1 VHTGEIRPESGPG
14 SALGRDP
21 IIPAKPTS
29 AILDLLPVHRR
40 RPFRPV
46 APTYN
51 TPASAEPAPAAQ
63 TPSVSFSELG
73 LSPGMLATLA
83 EIGYAAPT
91 PIQALTLPAALSGR
105 DVIGEAQ
112 TGSGKT
118 AAFAIPVLERM
129 SPGRTDVQA
138 LVMCPTRELA
148 AQVTAEFERLGR
160 AAQVRTLAI
169 VGGDPIHRQLTG
181 LKEHPAVV
189 VGTPGRI
196 LDHLQRRTLSLRSIR
211 FAVLDEADRM
221 LDMGFAP
228 DVERILQQTP
238 RERQTLLFS
247 ATVPGWIH
255 RLVERHMRNPETIS
269 VSGQAELVTTVSQWC
284 IECSWAD
291 KVEALSLLLDSP
303 RVTCGLIF
311 TATKRNADMLHTVLL
326 GRGYDVTV
334 LHGDLSQSDRD
345 RALKRFR
352 DSKVRF
358 LIATD
363 VAARGIDIDDIS
375 HVINYDVPA
384 SPEDYIHRVGRTA
397 RAGRD
402 GVALTLITPI
412 EILKIRDIEKHTHRP
427 IERHTLEDLHQLA
440 GTLNT
445 VTTVG

>member
-1 VHTGEIRPESGPG
+1 MARTYSPVFTEAAPPEP
-14 SALGRDP
+14 
-21 IIPAKPTS
+21 
-29 AILDLLPVHRR
+29 
-40 RPFRPV
+40 
-46 APTYN
+46 
-51 TPASAEPAPAAQ
+51 

-73 LSPGMLATLA
+73 LSERMLATLRQ
-83 EIGYAAPT
+83 IGYTEPT
-91 PIQALTLPAALSGR
+91 PIQAATLPVALAGR
-105 DVIGEAQ
+105 DVIGQAQ

-118 AAFAIPVLERM
+118 AAFAIPVLERLDAQR
-129 SPGRTDVQA
+129 SEVQA
-138 LVMCPTRELA
+138 LVLCPTRELA
-148 AQVTAEFERLGR
+148 AQVEAEFERLAKGS
-160 AAQVRTLAI
+160 AFGVLAV
-169 VGGDPIHRQLTG
+169 VGGDPIHRQLEG
-181 LKEHPAVV
+181 LKRKPAVV

-196 LDHLQRRTLSLRSIR
+196 LDHLQRHTLSLRAIR

-238 RERQTLLFS
+238 KQRQTLLFS

-255 RLVERHMRNPETIS
+255 RLVERHMRDPQTIS
-269 VSGQAELVTTVSQWC
+269 VSGQAELVDTVSQWC

-303 RVTCGLIF
+303 RVTSGLIF

-334 LHGDLSQSDRD
+334 LHGDLSQHDRD
-345 RALKRFR
+345 LALRKFR

-397 RAGRD
+397 RAGRE

-412 EILKIRDIEKHTHRP
+412 EILKIRDIEKHTRRS
-427 IERHTLEDLHQLA
+427 IERHTLADLQQLA
-440 GTLNT
+440 GTVST
-445 VTTVG
+445 VVG

>member
-1 VHTGEIRPESGPG
+1 MARTYSPVFTEAAPPEP
-14 SALGRDP
+14 
-21 IIPAKPTS
+21 
-29 AILDLLPVHRR
+29 
-40 RPFRPV
+40 
-46 APTYN
+46 
-51 TPASAEPAPAAQ
+51 

-73 LSPGMLATLA
+73 LSERMLATLRQ
-83 EIGYAAPT
+83 IGYTEPT
-91 PIQALTLPAALSGR
+91 PIQAATLPVALVGR
-105 DVIGEAQ
+105 DVIGQAQ

-118 AAFAIPVLERM
+118 AAFAIPVLERLDAQR
-129 SPGRTDVQA
+129 SEVQA
-138 LVMCPTRELA
+138 LVLCPTRELA
-148 AQVTAEFERLGR
+148 AQVEAEFERLAKGS
-160 AAQVRTLAI
+160 AFGVLAV
-169 VGGDPIHRQLTG
+169 VGGDPIHRQLEG
-181 LKEHPAVV
+181 LKRKPAVV

-196 LDHLQRRTLSLRSIR
+196 LDHLQRHTLSLRAIR

-238 RERQTLLFS
+238 KQRQTLLFS

-255 RLVERHMRNPETIS
+255 RLVERHMRDPQTIS
-269 VSGQAELVTTVSQWC
+269 VSGQAELVDTVSQWC

-291 KVEALSLLLDSP
+291 KVEALTLLLDSP
-303 RVTCGLIF
+303 RVTSGLIF

-334 LHGDLSQSDRD
+334 LHGDLSQHDRD
-345 RALKRFR
+345 LALRKFR

-397 RAGRD
+397 RAGRE

-412 EILKIRDIEKHTHRP
+412 EILKIRDIEKHTRRS
-427 IERHTLEDLHQLA
+427 IERHTLADLQQLA
-440 GTLNT
+440 GTVST
-445 VTTVG
+445 VVG

>member
-1 VHTGEIRPESGPG
+1 MARTYSPVFAEAAPPEP
-14 SALGRDP
+14 
-21 IIPAKPTS
+21 
-29 AILDLLPVHRR
+29 
-40 RPFRPV
+40 
-46 APTYN
+46 
-51 TPASAEPAPAAQ
+51 

-73 LSPGMLATLA
+73 LSERMLATLRQ
-83 EIGYAAPT
+83 IGYTEPT
-91 PIQALTLPAALSGR
+91 PIQAATLPVALGGR
-105 DVIGEAQ
+105 DVIGQAQ

-118 AAFAIPVLERM
+118 AAFAIPVLERLDAQR
-129 SPGRTDVQA
+129 SEVQA
-138 LVMCPTRELA
+138 LVLCPTRELA
-148 AQVTAEFERLGR
+148 AQVEAEFERLAKGSGFG
-160 AAQVRTLAI
+160 VLAV
-169 VGGDPIHRQLTG
+169 VGGDPIHRQLEG
-181 LKEHPAVV
+181 LKRKPAVV

-196 LDHLQRRTLSLRSIR
+196 LDHLQRHTLSLRAIR

-238 RERQTLLFS
+238 KQRQTLLFS

-255 RLVERHMRNPETIS
+255 RLVERHMRDPQTIS
-269 VSGQAELVTTVSQWC
+269 VSGQAELVDTVSQWC

-303 RVTCGLIF
+303 RVTSGLIF

-334 LHGDLSQSDRD
+334 LHGDLSQHDRD
-345 RALKRFR
+345 LALRKFR

-397 RAGRD
+397 RAGRE

-412 EILKIRDIEKHTHRP
+412 EILKIRDIEKHTRRS
-427 IERHTLEDLHQLA
+427 IERHTLADLQQLA
-440 GTLNT
+440 GTVST
-445 VTTVG
+445 VVG

>member
-1 VHTGEIRPESGPG
+1 MARTYSPVFTEAAPPEP
-14 SALGRDP
+14 
-21 IIPAKPTS
+21 
-29 AILDLLPVHRR
+29 
-40 RPFRPV
+40 
-46 APTYN
+46 
-51 TPASAEPAPAAQ
+51 

-73 LSPGMLATLA
+73 LSERMLATLRQ
-83 EIGYAAPT
+83 IGYTEPT
-91 PIQALTLPAALSGR
+91 PIQAATLPVALVGR
-105 DVIGEAQ
+105 DVIGQAQ

-118 AAFAIPVLERM
+118 AAFAIPVLERLDAQR
-129 SPGRTDVQA
+129 SEVQA
-138 LVMCPTRELA
+138 LVLCPTRELA
-148 AQVTAEFERLGR
+148 AQVEAEFERLAKGSGFG
-160 AAQVRTLAI
+160 VLAV
-169 VGGDPIHRQLTG
+169 VGGDPIHRQLEG
-181 LKEHPAVV
+181 LKRKPAVV

-196 LDHLQRRTLSLRSIR
+196 LDHLQRHTLSLRAIR

-238 RERQTLLFS
+238 KQRQTLLFS

-255 RLVERHMRNPETIS
+255 RLVERHMRDPQTIS
-269 VSGQAELVTTVSQWC
+269 VSGQAELVDTVSQWC

-291 KVEALSLLLDSP
+291 KVEALTLLLDSP
-303 RVTCGLIF
+303 RVTSGLIF

-334 LHGDLSQSDRD
+334 LHGDLSQHDRD
-345 RALKRFR
+345 LALRKFR

-397 RAGRD
+397 RAGRE

-412 EILKIRDIEKHTHRP
+412 EILKIRDIEKHTRRS
-427 IERHTLEDLHQLA
+427 IERHTLADLQQLA
-440 GTLNT
+440 GTVST
-445 VTTVG
+445 VVG

>member
-1 VHTGEIRPESGPG
+1 MARTYSPVFTEAAPPEP
-14 SALGRDP
+14 
-21 IIPAKPTS
+21 
-29 AILDLLPVHRR
+29 
-40 RPFRPV
+40 
-46 APTYN
+46 
-51 TPASAEPAPAAQ
+51 

-73 LSPGMLATLA
+73 LSERMLATLRQ
-83 EIGYAAPT
+83 IGYTEPT
-91 PIQALTLPAALSGR
+91 PIQAATLPVALGGR
-105 DVIGEAQ
+105 DVIGQAQ

-118 AAFAIPVLERM
+118 AAFAIPVLERLDAQR
-129 SPGRTDVQA
+129 SEVQA
-138 LVMCPTRELA
+138 LVLCPTRELA
-148 AQVTAEFERLGR
+148 AQVEAEFERLAKGSGFG
-160 AAQVRTLAI
+160 VLAV
-169 VGGDPIHRQLTG
+169 VGGDPIHRQLEG
-181 LKEHPAVV
+181 LKRKPAVV
-189 VGTPGRI
+189 VGTPGRV
-196 LDHLQRRTLSLRSIR
+196 LDHLQRHTLSLRAIR

-238 RERQTLLFS
+238 KQRQTLLFS

-255 RLVERHMRNPETIS
+255 RLVERHMRDPQTIS
-269 VSGQAELVTTVSQWC
+269 VSGQAELVDTVSQWC

-303 RVTCGLIF
+303 RVTSGLIF

-334 LHGDLSQSDRD
+334 LHGDLSQHDRD
-345 RALKRFR
+345 LALRKFR

-397 RAGRD
+397 RAGRE

-412 EILKIRDIEKHTHRP
+412 EILKIRDIEKHTRRS
-427 IERHTLEDLHQLA
+427 IERHTLADLQQLA
-440 GTLNT
+440 GTVST
-445 VTTVG
+445 VVG

>member
-1 VHTGEIRPESGPG
+1 MARTYSPVFTEAAPPEP
-14 SALGRDP
+14 
-21 IIPAKPTS
+21 
-29 AILDLLPVHRR
+29 
-40 RPFRPV
+40 
-46 APTYN
+46 
-51 TPASAEPAPAAQ
+51 

-73 LSPGMLATLA
+73 LSERMLATLRQ
-83 EIGYAAPT
+83 IGYTEPT
-91 PIQALTLPAALSGR
+91 PIQAATLPVALVGR
-105 DVIGEAQ
+105 DVIGQAQ

-118 AAFAIPVLERM
+118 AAFAIPVLERLDAQR
-129 SPGRTDVQA
+129 SEVQA
-138 LVMCPTRELA
+138 LVLCPTRELA
-148 AQVTAEFERLGR
+148 AQVEAEFERLAKGSGFG
-160 AAQVRTLAI
+160 VLAV
-169 VGGDPIHRQLTG
+169 VGGDPIHRQLEG
-181 LKEHPAVV
+181 LKRKPAVV

-196 LDHLQRRTLSLRSIR
+196 LDHLQRHTLSLRAIR

-238 RERQTLLFS
+238 KQRQTLLFS

-255 RLVERHMRNPETIS
+255 RLVERHMRDPQTIS
-269 VSGQAELVTTVSQWC
+269 VSGQAELVDTVGQWC

-291 KVEALSLLLDSP
+291 KVEALTLLLDSP
-303 RVTCGLIF
+303 RVTSGLIF

-334 LHGDLSQSDRD
+334 LHGDLSQHDRD
-345 RALKRFR
+345 LALRKFR

-397 RAGRD
+397 RAGRE

-412 EILKIRDIEKHTHRP
+412 EILKIRDIEKHTRRS
-427 IERHTLEDLHQLA
+427 IERHTLADLQQLA
-440 GTLNT
+440 GTVST
-445 VTTVG
+445 VVG

>member
-1 VHTGEIRPESGPG
+1 MARTYSPVFTEAAPPEP
-14 SALGRDP
+14 
-21 IIPAKPTS
+21 
-29 AILDLLPVHRR
+29 
-40 RPFRPV
+40 
-46 APTYN
+46 
-51 TPASAEPAPAAQ
+51 

-73 LSPGMLATLA
+73 LSERMLATLRQ
-83 EIGYAAPT
+83 IGYTEPT
-91 PIQALTLPAALSGR
+91 PIQAATLPVALGGR
-105 DVIGEAQ
+105 DVIGQAQ

-118 AAFAIPVLERM
+118 AAFAIPVLERLDAQR
-129 SPGRTDVQA
+129 SEVQA
-138 LVMCPTRELA
+138 LVLCPTRELA
-148 AQVTAEFERLGR
+148 AQVEAEFERLAKGSGFG
-160 AAQVRTLAI
+160 VLAV
-169 VGGDPIHRQLTG
+169 VGGDPIHRQLEG
-181 LKEHPAVV
+181 LKRKPAVV

-196 LDHLQRRTLSLRSIR
+196 LDHLQRHTLSLRAIR

-238 RERQTLLFS
+238 KQRQTLLFS

-255 RLVERHMRNPETIS
+255 RLVERHMRDPQTIS
-269 VSGQAELVTTVSQWC
+269 VSGQAELVDTVSQWC

-303 RVTCGLIF
+303 RVTSGLIF

-334 LHGDLSQSDRD
+334 LHGDLSQHDRD
-345 RALKRFR
+345 LALRKFR

-397 RAGRD
+397 RAGRE

-412 EILKIRDIEKHTHRP
+412 EILKIRDIEKHTRRS
-427 IERHTLEDLHQLA
+427 IERHTLADLQQLA
-440 GTLNT
+440 GTVST
-445 VTTVG
+445 VVG

>member
-1 VHTGEIRPESGPG
+1 MARTYSPVFTEAAPPEP
-14 SALGRDP
+14 
-21 IIPAKPTS
+21 
-29 AILDLLPVHRR
+29 
-40 RPFRPV
+40 
-46 APTYN
+46 
-51 TPASAEPAPAAQ
+51 

-73 LSPGMLATLA
+73 LSERMLATLRQ
-83 EIGYAAPT
+83 IGYTEPT
-91 PIQALTLPAALSGR
+91 PIQAATLPVALVGR
-105 DVIGEAQ
+105 DVIGQAQ

-118 AAFAIPVLERM
+118 AAFAIPVLERLDAQR
-129 SPGRTDVQA
+129 SEVQA
-138 LVMCPTRELA
+138 LVLCPTRELA
-148 AQVTAEFERLGR
+148 AQVEAEFERLAKGSGFG
-160 AAQVRTLAI
+160 VLAV
-169 VGGDPIHRQLTG
+169 VGGDPIHRQLEG
-181 LKEHPAVV
+181 LKRKPAVV

-196 LDHLQRRTLSLRSIR
+196 LDHLQRHTLSLRAIR

-238 RERQTLLFS
+238 KQRQTLLFS

-255 RLVERHMRNPETIS
+255 RLVERHMRDPQTIS
-269 VSGQAELVTTVSQWC
+269 VSGQAELVDTVSQWC

-303 RVTCGLIF
+303 RVTSGLIF

-334 LHGDLSQSDRD
+334 LHGDLSQHDRD
-345 RALKRFR
+345 LALRKFR

-397 RAGRD
+397 RAGRE

-412 EILKIRDIEKHTHRP
+412 EILKIRDIEKHTRRS
-427 IERHTLEDLHQLA
+427 IERHTLADLQQLA
-440 GTLNT
+440 GTVST
-445 VTTVG
+445 VVG

>member
-1 VHTGEIRPESGPG
+1 MARTYSPVFAEAAPPEP
-14 SALGRDP
+14 
-21 IIPAKPTS
+21 
-29 AILDLLPVHRR
+29 
-40 RPFRPV
+40 
-46 APTYN
+46 
-51 TPASAEPAPAAQ
+51 

-73 LSPGMLATLA
+73 LSERMLATLRQ
-83 EIGYAAPT
+83 IGYTEPT
-91 PIQALTLPAALSGR
+91 PIQAATLPVALAGR
-105 DVIGEAQ
+105 DVIGQAQ

-118 AAFAIPVLERM
+118 AAFAIPVLERLDAQR
-129 SPGRTDVQA
+129 SEVQA
-138 LVMCPTRELA
+138 LVLCPTRELA
-148 AQVTAEFERLGR
+148 AQVEAEFERLAKGSGFG
-160 AAQVRTLAI
+160 VLAV
-169 VGGDPIHRQLTG
+169 VGGDPIHRQLEG
-181 LKEHPAVV
+181 LKRKPAVV

-196 LDHLQRRTLSLRSIR
+196 LDHLQRHTLSLRAIR

-238 RERQTLLFS
+238 KQRQTLLFS

-255 RLVERHMRNPETIS
+255 RLVERHMRDPQTIS
-269 VSGQAELVTTVSQWC
+269 VSGQAELVDTVSQWC

-291 KVEALSLLLDSP
+291 KVEALTLLLDSP
-303 RVTCGLIF
+303 RVTSGLIF

-334 LHGDLSQSDRD
+334 LHGDLSQHDRD
-345 RALKRFR
+345 LALRKFR

-397 RAGRD
+397 RAGRE

-412 EILKIRDIEKHTHRP
+412 EILKIRDIEKHTRRS
-427 IERHTLEDLHQLA
+427 IERHTLADLQQLA
-440 GTLNT
+440 GTVST
-445 VTTVG
+445 VVG